1 MIGLFFEVQTRP
13 GHRDQYLDLAASL
26 KPDLEAMGGCRF
38 IDRFRS
44 LTRENLLLSYQIWQD
59 EAVLTAWRAHA
70 HHHDVQTIGR
80 DRVFSDYRI
89 RVAQVIHE
97 QRPGQPVW
105 QPERRTPY
113 NDPARR
119 KPTYIL
125 ASESKNAT
133 LAAETEWRRDAFAS
147 VYRDEHFAHLV
158 DLPDDRSR
166 YRIRLAPI
174 CRSDNR
180 VLSHLRGDA
189 RLRDARADRSAAVLS
204 AGQASRR
211 SGRGAK
217 SGRLVIAQRSEAIH
231 RALPAHRGRWIASWP
246 AQNCCNFVATPRND
260 GCGRTTPKS
269 PSPNPPDCAA

>member
-44 LTRENLLLSYQIWQD
+44 LTRQNLLLSYQIWQD
-59 EAVLTAWRAHA
+59 EGVLTAWRAHA
-70 HHHDVQTIGR
+70 GHHDVQTIGR
-80 DRVFSDYRI
+80 ERVFSDYRI

-97 QRPGQPVW
+97 QRPGQPLW

-158 DLPDDRSR
+158 DIPDDRAGIEFGSR
-166 YRIRLAPI
+166 LFADPTTRIFSR
-174 CRSDNR
+174 
-180 VLSHLRGDA
+180 LRGDA
-189 RLRDARADRSAAVLS
+189 RLWDVRADRSAAVLS
-204 AGQASRR
+204 AGQARAGVKFVGWAKARKRR
-211 SGRGAK
+211 AHHF
-217 SGRLVIAQRSEAIH
+217 LH
-231 RALPAHRGRWIASWP
+231 R
-246 AQNCCNFVATPRND
+246 
-260 GCGRTTPKS
+260 
-269 PSPNPPDCAA
+269 